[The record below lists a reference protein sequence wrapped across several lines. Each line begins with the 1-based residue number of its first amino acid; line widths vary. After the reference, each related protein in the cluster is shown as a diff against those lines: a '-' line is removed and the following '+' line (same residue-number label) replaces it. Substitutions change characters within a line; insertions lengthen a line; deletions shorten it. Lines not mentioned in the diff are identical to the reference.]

1 MHHHPPDVAR
11 VKTTFSYRGPACLS
25 DVRSTAEQRCVK
37 RIVDKFRIVWD
48 EDPGARKRL
57 LAMLQM
63 PQTSLPRSYVIRL

>member
-1 MHHHPPDVAR
+1 M
-11 VKTTFSYRGPACLS
+11 S